1 MSDFKIHPTSV
12 LGPHVMVEPGAIIG
26 ANCTIEG
33 RTRIGAR
40 TTLAGS
46 VALVGDVDVGAD
58 CIIEANVSVT
68 TAAASDGPQAR
79 PLVIGAKARIGA
91 GAVLSAGV
99 RIGADATVEAGT
111 VVLRDVP
118 AHAVVRGN
126 PGIVVGFHG
135 PAVRAADLIETVADP
150 KVTGVA
156 ECGVAG
162 VKIYRFP
169 RVTDPRGSLTF
180 GEFGRNIPF
189 VPKRYFMVFDVP
201 EGELRGGHAHATCEE
216 LLLCIGGSVAIVVDD
231 GKVREEIVL
240 DSPDLGLYLPARVW
254 GIQYKYSPDAVL
266 VVLASH
272 YFDPEDYIHTY
283 DDFVADIERRG

>member
-12 LGPHVMVEPGAIIG
+12 LGPHVTVEPGAIIG

-40 TTLAGS
+40 TTLAGG

-126 PGIVVGFHG
+126 PGIVVGFQG

-201 EGELRGGHAHATCEE
+201 RASCGAATRMRLARSFSCA
-216 LLLCIGGSVAIVVDD
+216 SAAAWQSSSTTARFARRSSWT
-231 GKVREEIVL
+231 VRT
-240 DSPDLGLYLPARVW
+240 
-254 GIQYKYSPDAVL
+254 L
-266 VVLASH
+266 VSTFRRASGASSTS
-272 YFDPEDYIHTY
+272 I
-283 DDFVADIERRG
+283 RRMPSWWC

>member
-12 LGPHVMVEPGAIIG
+12 LGPHVTVEPGAVIG
-26 ANCTIEG
+26 PSCIIEG

-40 TTLAGS
+40 TTLAGA
-46 VALVGDVDVGAD
+46 VTLVGDVEVGAD

-68 TAAASDGPQAR
+68 TAVGGGAQAR
-79 PLVIGAKARIGA
+79 PLVVGAQARIGA

-99 RIGADATVEAGT
+99 RVGADATVEAGT

-126 PGIVVGFHG
+126 PGVVVGFHG
-135 PAVRAADLIETVADP
+135 PAVRAADLIETVTDP

-201 EGELRGGHAHATCEE
+201 ELITRLSAVCPLLPGDLIFTGTPAGVGG
-216 LLLCIGGSVAIVVDD
+216 
-231 GKVREEIVL
+231 
-240 DSPDLGLYLPARVW
+240 ARTPQKFLAP
-254 GIQYKYSPDAVL
+254 GDVL
-266 VVLASH
+266 VTWIEGIGTLRNPMLA
-272 YFDPEDYIHTY
+272 P
-283 DDFVADIERRG
+283 